1 MNSAIQSQSL
11 GAAHYELRDLGS
23 GLLSAVA
30 TLSIMLS
37 GVFVDYLTTS
47 RLLPL
52 LVLFLLIHCLLCP
65 RLFFPRESA
74 LYLAFVGY
82 MIFILLWT
90 PDRVLALNTLFPAV
104 DFVLIALL
112 FGSLFAYHQ
121 PRAVALGALIGFWV
135 GAAAYTYAEGFP
147 FRYPDG
153 FSYNAVASMYLC
165 GLVLALLFGWL
176 SGARRLTLVSALFA
190 LVHIVATTSIKT
202 NLGVLLGAVVAMVIY
217 HRESMRL
224 VRKNVFYL
232 LLVLAVTTYALVRTE
247 DLSRVMVKGGFDR
260 IAVGLNVLQARQD
273 KTAYVG
279 FEEREY
285 WMHEGLQ
292 GWTLNPMF
300 GHGVEAFRA
309 EYGTTSHSTPVDLL
323 YNMGLVGFSLFYA
336 LFALLLW
343 RLFRARRMPDR
354 TLHALILGTVV
365 CYVFVSLSGTMFYH
379 PYLAIFVAAAA
390 ALLHRCDVGGRPV
403 ASNASRETSRSNN

>member
-1 MNSAIQSQSL
+1 MNSAMQSQSV
-11 GAAHYELRDLGS
+11 GAVHYALRDLGS

-30 TLSIMLS
+30 TFAITLS
-37 GVFVDYLTTS
+37 GVFADDLTTS

-65 RLFFPRESA
+65 RLFFSRESA

-112 FGSLFAYHQ
+112 FGSLFAYHE

-147 FRYPDG
+147 FRRPDG
-153 FSYNAVASMYLC
+153 FSYNAVASIYLF
-165 GLVLALLFGWL
+165 GLVLTLLFGWL
-176 SGARRLTLVSALFA
+176 SGARRLA
-190 LVHIVATTSIKT
+190 LVGALVALAHIVATTSIKT

-217 HRESMRL
+217 RRESMRL
-224 VRKNVFYL
+224 VRKNFFYL
-232 LLVLAVTTYALVRTE
+232 LLALMVTTYALVRTE
-247 DLSRVMVKGGFDR
+247 AIMVMVKGGFDR
-260 IAVGLNVLQARQD
+260 IAVGLDVLQTMQNQ
-273 KTAYVG
+273 TGYVG

-292 GWTLNPMF
+292 GWILNPMF

-323 YNMGLVGFSLFYA
+323 YNTGLVGFSLFYA
-336 LFALLLW
+336 LFALLLC

-390 ALLHRCDVGGRPV
+390 ALLHRCDVGDR
-403 ASNASRETSRSNN
+403 ASRLEREP